1 MNIGMLP
8 PKLAQMMIN
17 LSLGNTIYDPFVG
30 LGTVLIESVHMGNNR
45 VFGSDLNP
53 RMVTTANDNLKNL
66 QKNLTCNHT
75 IFLQNAKYIHEIEIG
90 LNNLSIVT
98 E

>member
-45 VFGSDLNP
+45 VF
-53 RMVTTANDNLKNL
+53 
-66 QKNLTCNHT
+66 
-75 IFLQNAKYIHEIEIG
+75 
-90 LNNLSIVT
+90 
-98 E
+98 